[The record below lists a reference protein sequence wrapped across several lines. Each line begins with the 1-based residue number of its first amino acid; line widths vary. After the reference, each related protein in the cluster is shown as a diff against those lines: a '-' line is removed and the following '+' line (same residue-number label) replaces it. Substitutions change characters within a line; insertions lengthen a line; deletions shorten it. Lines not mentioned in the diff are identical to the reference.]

1 MSLSPRHVVRWT
13 VLPLLSCVLAGVG
26 ITAAEGA
33 TTSDPLVEKA
43 DCQAMGGV
51 WDDEA
56 CLLKART
63 LDGPVPAPTTAPV
76 PGPTTEPVPAPAP
89 TTARVPAPSEALL
102 TESFTGA
109 DGVFVSQDAF
119 WKTADLG
126 VAENATWL
134 AESGQVFRRGS
145 AGETDSSVMRMWT
158 RRTDLAFTTAEMDV
172 RFNGWNGGS
181 SGWHGINLWM
191 NETFCTPAPGC
202 TRLQDG
208 ATSEGPSGYA
218 LDFMNRDGSL
228 TILKKVA
235 GDTRGTWAGA
245 VSYSNGGTYYQLA
258 KTTWTPTVGQTYRW
272 AGRVVDN
279 GDGSTT
285 LQVLVDGRVL
295 LAVVDDARVG
305 GPRLTGGR
313 VGLRSDYADLTVDD
327 LTIRR

>member
-1 MSLSPRHVVRWT
+1 MRSSTRTSHEAEPLSV
-13 VLPLLSCVLAGVG
+13 AD
-26 ITAAEGA
+26 A
-33 TTSDPLVEKA
+33 TND
-43 DCQAMGGV
+43 
-51 WDDEA
+51 
-56 CLLKART
+56 R
-63 LDGPVPAPTTAPV
+63 
-76 PGPTTEPVPAPAP
+76 PGPTRTSADRAPRRRPARRTLLAGALAVVVSAGLLVATSDGDPVL
-89 TTARVPAPSEALL
+89 R
-102 TESFTGA
+102 ESFEGPDGA
-109 DGVFVSQDAF
+109 FVTERAF
-119 WKTADLG
+119 RTADLG